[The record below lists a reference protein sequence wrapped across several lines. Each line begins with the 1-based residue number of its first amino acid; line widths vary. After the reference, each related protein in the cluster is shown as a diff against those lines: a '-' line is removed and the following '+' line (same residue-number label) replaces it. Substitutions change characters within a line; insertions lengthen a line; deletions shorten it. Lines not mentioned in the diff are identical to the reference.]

1 LLAESKAQRTEAVD
15 DLRIRLDQA
24 SAEIAALRR
33 RADDAEKALVAARAQ
48 ADAEA
53 RALEQARAEKAALWE
68 RLEDAGKELL
78 GKDAALASA
87 HGLQAQLKQAQSHL
101 SAGKEAAAA
110 QKDLLP
116 QLLEARSALADEKA
130 RADALGKDAK
140 QAAKEA
146 KESKADAL
154 DAKRKLAERE
164 AELKL
169 RTDSLSLSQERLA
182 AELKRADLLKDTV
195 ETLRAKDR
203 AKADGDG
210 EFVLRASELGESAE
224 IEALRQTITE
234 LRAKL
239 VDAEHR
245 QAILE
250 SSVPP
255 LDRGESEALRLQLE
269 RQTARAKELVAE
281 LARAH
286 ETIEALETE
295 LAEAE
300 THLRNL
306 LSKQPSAAATASTP
320 LAAASPAVSAGGGEA
335 CAQKCAR
342 LAAELERAT
351 AEFASRLFAEQ
362 VRTPASSVTVRR
374 ATFMLHASRMRVFRW
389 ASRPFGA
396 SLHAPLVPCRAVPCR
411 GQRTIRPLARSH
423 ICASDAPRVRVAASA
438 TRPGLKRGGSDAT
451 GQGTAW
457 HRAKRGLC
465 RPRTRGCAMSSRG

>member
-1 LLAESKAQRTEAVD
+1 
-15 DLRIRLDQA
+15 
-24 SAEIAALRR
+24 
-33 RADDAEKALVAARAQ
+33 
-48 ADAEA
+48 
-53 RALEQARAEKAALWE
+53 
-68 RLEDAGKELL
+68 
-78 GKDAALASA
+78 
-87 HGLQAQLKQAQSHL
+87 
-101 SAGKEAAAA
+101 
-110 QKDLLP
+110 
-116 QLLEARSALADEKA
+116 
-130 RADALGKDAK
+130 
-140 QAAKEA
+140 
-146 KESKADAL
+146 
-154 DAKRKLAERE
+154 
-164 AELKL
+164 
-169 RTDSLSLSQERLA
+169 
-182 AELKRADLLKDTV
+182 
-195 ETLRAKDR
+195 
-203 AKADGDG
+203 
-210 EFVLRASELGESAE
+210 
-224 IEALRQTITE
+224 
-234 LRAKL
+234 
-239 VDAEHR
+239 
-245 QAILE
+245 LE

-374 ATFMLHASRMRVFRW
+374 ATFMLHASRMRVCRW

-396 SLHAPLVPCRAVPCR
+396 SVHAPLVPCRAVPCR